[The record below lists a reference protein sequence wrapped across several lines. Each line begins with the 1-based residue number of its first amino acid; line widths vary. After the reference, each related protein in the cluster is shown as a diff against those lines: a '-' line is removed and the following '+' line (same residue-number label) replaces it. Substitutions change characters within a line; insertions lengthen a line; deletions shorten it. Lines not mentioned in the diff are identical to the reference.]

1 MNEADPDEIIKVGK
15 WLESEG
21 ALKRNPKRKK

>member
-1 MNEADPDEIIKVGK
+1 MNEADPDEVIRVGK

-21 ALKRNPKRKK
+21 AFHRNPKRK